1 MRVLWITDFGIHH
14 NIGGSQRT
22 DSFIIEE
29 GKRRG
34 VEIDFV
40 HFDYTA
46 LIESVLP
53 ADSIERYNYVV
64 SGNLEVIYT
73 RRKDIWNY
81 LLSCKN
87 HVRLE
92 HDANSY
98 LSKEDRE
105 KLFGSTIQNIFLSEY
120 HYDQFRIMYGDIFG
134 KNWEVVAS
142 PIPSEQFF
150 DQGKERKD
158 ATLYCGFFHYL
169 KGTANFIETVLN
181 NPDKK
186 YAVAGWGKDSWET
199 PLKYS
204 FDNVEW
210 LGKVDHSQ
218 MANLY
223 NSYKTLYYHPNKFEP
238 FCRSVGEAALCGME
252 LDCSDNIGA
261 VQMIKRY
268 NLDFMRERCNNS
280 PKKFWELLS

>member
-158 ATLYCGFFHYL
+158 ATLERKDATLYCGFFHYL

-186 YAVAGWGKDSWET
+186 YAVAGWGENCWES

-210 LGKVDHSQ
+210 LGKVNHSQ

-223 NSYKTLYYHPNKFEP
+223 NSYKTLYYHPNKFEQ
-238 FCRSVGEAALCGME
+238 